1 MGLVNRALLRN
12 LARIYAEGRP
22 SGSNAFIVDSDA
34 TANAVSLD
42 TLVNLAIAKFYD
54 MLVAA
59 RGHEYYATDVPVTMV
74 AGTATYALPATFYQ
88 LLTAHIEWDSLNFE
102 QLHDTTQYER
112 TNYQNWQSWARFG
125 PKAYRLKGTQVASA
139 QTLELFPTPTL
150 SGTILRVRYI
160 PQFVPLPDD
169 TTGFDSVN
177 GWEKFIALA
186 AAIDYRTAEGKD
198 LGNLASLYQEELT
211 RIEGMADKRAANFA
225 PQIIDVYPEN
235 QPREWSGD
243 RRWIG

>member
-12 LARIYAEGRP
+12 LTRVYAVGRP
-22 SGSNAFIVDSDA
+22 SGANAYIVDSDA

-59 RGHEYYATDVPVTMV
+59 RGHEYYAVDAAVAMV
-74 AGTATYALPATFYQ
+74 AGTAQYALPATFYQ
-88 LLTAHIEWDSLNFE
+88 LLDARLEWDSLNFE
-102 QLHDTTQYER
+102 PLHDTSQRER
-112 TNYQNWQSWARFG
+112 SDYVNWTTWGRWS
-125 PKAYRLKGTQVASA
+125 PKAFRLIGTQQASS
-139 QTLELFPTPTL
+139 QTLELYPTPQL
-150 SGTILRVRYI
+150 SGTTLRVRYI
-160 PQFVPLPDD
+160 PQFAPLTDD
-169 TTGFDSVN
+169 ATTFDSVN

-198 LGNLASLYQEELT
+198 LGNLAALYQEELA
-211 RIEGMADKRAANFA
+211 RIESMADKRAANFA

>member
-1 MGLVNRALLRN
+1 MGLTNRAILRN

-22 SGSNAFIVDSDA
+22 AGSNAFIVDSDA
-34 TANAVSLD
+34 AANAVSLD

-74 AGTATYALPATFYQ
+74 SGTATYALPASFYQ
-88 LLTAHIEWDSLNFE
+88 LLTAHLEWDPLNFE
-102 QLHDTTQYER
+102 QLHDTSQYER
-112 TNYQNWQSWARFG
+112 TSYNNWQSWARFG
-125 PKAYRLKGTQVASA
+125 PKAYRLRGTQAASA

-160 PQFVPLPDD
+160 PQFAPLTDD
-169 TTGFDSVN
+169 VTGFDSVN

-186 AAIDYRTAEGKD
+186 AAIDYRTAAGKD

-211 RIEGMADKRAANFA
+211 RIEGIADKRAANAA
-225 PQIIDVYPEN
+225 PTVIDVNPEAMGG
-235 QPREWSGD
+235 EWLGD
-243 RRWIG
+243 RRWI

>member
-12 LARIYAEGRP
+12 LARIYAVGRP
-22 SGSNAFIVDSDA
+22 GGANAYIVDSDA

-59 RGHEYYATDVPVTMV
+59 RGHEYYATDVAVAMV
-74 AGTATYALPATFYQ
+74 SGTQQYALPADFYQ
-88 LLTAHIEWDSLNFE
+88 LLTAHLEWGAQDLE
-102 QLHDTTQYER
+102 QLHDTSQRER
-112 TNYQNWQSWARFG
+112 TTYQNWQTWGRWSD
-125 PKAYRLKGTQVASA
+125 KAFRLIGTQLASS
-139 QTLELFPTPTL
+139 QTLEIWPIPQL

-160 PQFVPLPDD
+160 PQFAPLANDA
-169 TTGFDSVN
+169 TSFDSVN

-198 LGNLASLYQEELT
+198 LGNLSALYQEELA
-211 RIEGMADKRAANFA
+211 RIESMADKRAANFA
-225 PQIIDVYPEN
+225 PQIVQVHPESTA
-235 QPREWSGD
+235 REWFGD